1 MTDPFELTKSLINIP
16 SPTGQEERIGE
27 FLHTYLNDM
36 GFEVERQFVK
46 KNRFNIYA
54 TAGNP
59 AIVLT
64 THIDTVL
71 PYIPYSEDEEYIYGR
86 GACDTK
92 GIISAQIRAAENLL
106 VNGMTDFG
114 LLFVVG
120 EEAGSEGAQAA
131 NTLDNACRFIINGE
145 PTENKLAAGHKGVL
159 RFKLETTGIAAHS
172 AYPERG
178 ESAISK
184 LIEILHNLD
193 HLPLPKDEK
202 LGNTTLNIGTVSGGI
217 LGNVV
222 PDHAEAEIVIRATT
236 AIQTLKD
243 IVRRIVTDKAQIQYL
258 VEFEPIE
265 LKTIDGFETTVVAY
279 GTDIPFLTNWGQ
291 PLMLGPGSIHVA
303 HSPEERIAKK
313 EIVAAVD
320 LYVRL
325 IKELKSSI

>member
-16 SPTGQEERIGE
+16 SPTGQEQRIGE

-36 GFEVERQFVK
+36 GFEVERQFIE

-71 PYIPYSEDEEYIYGR
+71 PYIPYSEDDEYIYGR

-92 GIISAQIRAAENLL
+92 GIIAAQIRAAENLL
-106 VNGMTDFG
+106 VSGMTDFG

-120 EEAGSEGAQAA
+120 EEAGSDGAQAA
-131 NTLDNACRFIINGE
+131 NTLANSCKFIINGE
-145 PTENKLAAGHKGVL
+145 PTENKLALGHKGVL
-159 RFKLETTGIAAHS
+159 RFKLETSGIAAHS
-172 AYPERG
+172 AYPEHG

-184 LIEILHNLD
+184 LIEILHELD
-193 HLPLPKDEK
+193 HLPLPYDEK
-202 LGNTTLNIGTVSGGI
+202 LGNTTLNIGTISGGI
-217 LGNVV
+217 LGNVI

-243 IVRRIVTDKAQIQYL
+243 IVKKIVTDKAQIQYL

-265 LKTIDGFETTVVAY
+265 LKTVDGFETTVVAY

-325 IKELKSSI
+325 IKELKSLF